1 MAGSLMTVDPLLHER
16 SKLAYPKA
24 SEPAWLR
31 LAADAGFVG
40 FWHLD
45 VETGFIECTP
55 RCKANLGIPTDA
67 LVTLDTI
74 WSVMHPDD
82 RERVG
87 ARVNQALESRG
98 AYAVEYRAVWPDGSV
113 HWIASRGR
121 YVEIAGRPGM
131 VGSTIDDTERRR
143 VEELNRLI
151 TTNVAEGLCFM
162 DANGR
167 LTYMNPA
174 AAEILGWTEDE
185 LRGKDVHTALHQSH
199 STADCPLSQT
209 LFIGKS
215 VVDNEEQWFHKDGHA
230 VSLICSATPINA
242 EGRVT
247 GAVLSLH
254 DITDRKR
261 MENALRDASRARD
274 EFLATVSHELRT
286 PMTSILGWAQL
297 MKVMDIGPEL
307 RVAVEQIELS
317 AKAQAA
323 IVDDLIDI
331 SRAIT
336 GKLRLHID
344 TIDAVSVL
352 DEAMRFV
359 ETTAAAKKIEIVKT
373 VDCDDPMLQGDRGRL
388 HQVFWNLLSNAIKF
402 TPDGGKVYVHLGCT
416 EDRLLVNV
424 RDTGIGIAPEF
435 LPSVF
440 DRFSQQSA
448 SESRQHGGL
457 GLGLA
462 IVKQLVEMHGGSVS
476 AHSDGIDQG
485 AMFEVVLPRR

>member
-1 MAGSLMTVDPLLHER
+1 MTVDPGHHDR
-16 SKLAYPKA
+16 VVPTYPKA
-24 SEPAWLR
+24 IEPAWLR
-31 LAADAGFVG
+31 LAAEAGYVG

-45 VETGFIECTP
+45 IETGVIECTP
-55 RCKANLGIPTDA
+55 RCKANLGIPQDA
-67 LVTLDTI
+67 KVVTIDTI

-82 RERVG
+82 R
-87 ARVNQALESRG
+87 ATVNAQVQRAIEHRG
-98 AYAVEYRAVWPDGSV
+98 SYEVEYRAVWPDGSI

-121 YVEIAGRPGM
+121 YVEIAARPAL
-131 VGSTIDDTERRR
+131 VGSTIDDTDRRR

-151 TTNVAEGLCFM
+151 TTHVAEGLCFM

-174 AAEILGWTEDE
+174 ASEILGWSEDE
-185 LRGKDVHTALHQSH
+185 LRGRDVHTTVHESH
-199 STADCPLSQT
+199 PTAQCPLSQT
-209 LFIGKS
+209 LFEGK
-215 VVDNEEQWFHKDGHA
+215 VVSDHEELWLHKDGHSI
-230 VSLICSATPINA
+230 SLICSATPIVQ
-242 EGRVT
+242 EGRVA

-254 DITDRKR
+254 DITDRKE

-297 MKVMDIGPEL
+297 MKVMNIDSEL

-336 GKLRLHID
+336 GKLRLHVD
-344 TIDAVSVL
+344 TVDVIHVL

-359 ETTAAAKKIEIVKT
+359 ETTAAAKKIEIRRT
-373 VDCDDPMLQGDRGRL
+373 VDCDDPTLKADRGRL
-388 HQVFWNLLSNAIKF
+388 HQVLWNLLSNAIKF
-402 TPDGGKVYVHLGCT
+402 TPEGGMVEVHLECID
-416 EDRLLVNV
+416 DRLIVTV
-424 RDTGIGIAPEF
+424 SDTGIGIQPEF

-440 DRFSQQSA
+440 DRFSQQST

-462 IVKQLVEMHGGSVS
+462 IVKQLVEMHGGTVS
-476 AHSDGIDQG
+476 AQSEGIGKG
-485 AMFEVVLPRR
+485 ATFVVVLPRR

>member
-1 MAGSLMTVDPLLHER
+1 MSVDPILNER
-16 SKLAYPKA
+16 KPPPYAPALD
-24 SEPAWLR
+24 PAWLR
-31 LAADAGFVG
+31 LAADAGSVG

-45 VETGFIECTP
+45 AETGVIDCTP
-55 RCKANLGIPTDA
+55 RCKMNLGIPQDA
-67 LVTLDTI
+67 IVTLDTI
-74 WSVMHPDD
+74 WALMHPED
-82 RERVG
+82 REPVG
-87 ARVNQALESRG
+87 ARVKHALDTRG
-98 AYAVEYRAVWPDGSV
+98 AYAVEYRAIWPDGSV

-121 YVEIAGRPGM
+121 YVEIAGRVGM

-151 TTNVAEGLCFM
+151 TTHVAEGLCFM
-162 DANGR
+162 DASGR

-174 AAEILGWTEDE
+174 AAEILGWSEDE
-185 LRGKDVHTALHQSH
+185 LRGKDVHTAVHQSH
-199 STADCPLSQT
+199 PTVECPLSQT
-209 LFIGKS
+209 LFDGKTLA
-215 VVDNEEQWFHKDGHA
+215 DHEEQWLHKDGHA
-230 VSLICSATPINA
+230 VPLICSATPIVQ
-242 EGRVT
+242 EGRIA

-286 PMTSILGWAQL
+286 PMTSILGWSQL
-297 MKVMDIGPEL
+297 MKVMNIDAEL

-344 TIDAVSVL
+344 TIDVVSVL

-359 ETTAAAKKIEIVKT
+359 ETTAAAKRIEIRKS
-373 VDCDDPMLQGDRGRL
+373 VDCDDPMLKADRGRL
-388 HQVFWNLLSNAIKF
+388 HQVLWNLLSNAIKF
-402 TPDGGKVYVHLGCT
+402 TPEGGTVFVRIECT
-416 EDRLLVNV
+416 NDRLLVSV
-424 RDTGIGIAPEF
+424 RDTGIGIAPSF

-440 DRFSQQSA
+440 DRFSQQST

-462 IVKQLVEMHGGSVS
+462 IVKQLVEMHGGTVS
-476 AHSDGIDQG
+476 AHSDGVGQG
-485 AMFEVVLPRR
+485 ATFEVVLPRR